1 MDDIYNFV
9 KYTLEQKERIYINDK
24 LYDNKYTVNEINEK
38 IMSIKNFI
46 DNFQKERDKDKISKN
61 YNLSQNDYQT
71 IREFAISKGG
81 FMTMEFRRELYKKI
95 LCYNENNISTKKY
108 FNTIWIN
115 KNKLSLYN
123 RNEFLFQFLRPNKT
137 RDVIKVDI
145 ERSNINTLF
154 PLDSYPEINK
164 KLKGDAENCLNYLIT
179 FNKGEFNYYQGYH
192 DILMIFFYLYPGNFY
207 LYTLLYQRFSEFL
220 LKENLLLHD
229 KNGIKGYSFNNSLKL
244 FKFILSKIN
253 KITFDDINKFSNGEC
268 TYLLSYIITYFMHN
282 ISNIFLQMRLI
293 DFFIVSHPL
302 SIFVL
307 TSYFLVDEVTKL
319 KTKYYSKLAAYK
331 VKNLFTNEQNE
342 VVVDLN
348 ISDFFLHFQQ
358 IEHDKIDFDKYIIK
372 VDEFFNT
379 FSFEDLKQEFCESEM
394 KFEKFYPLMF
404 KEIYVE
410 KFIIEEFERNIKKK
424 NEENINIITN
434 NKYYKLYTQQYTKI
448 SKKLIQKITNSKFY
462 DIVNKIY
469 PWIFISNSMFT
480 LPIIYYFCFKQR

>member
-410 KFIIEEFERNIKKK
+410 KFIIEEFERNTKKK

>member
-244 FKFILSKIN
+244 FKFILSKLN

>member
-358 IEHDKIDFDKYIIK
+358 IDHDKIDFDKYIIK

-410 KFIIEEFERNIKKK
+410 KFIIEEFERNTKKK